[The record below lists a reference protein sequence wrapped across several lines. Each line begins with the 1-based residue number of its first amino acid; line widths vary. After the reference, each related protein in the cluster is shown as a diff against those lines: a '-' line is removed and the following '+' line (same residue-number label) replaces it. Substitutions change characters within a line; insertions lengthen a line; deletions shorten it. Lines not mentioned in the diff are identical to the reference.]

1 MYVAH
6 IIFLVDNATLAHL
19 STLQD
24 SELREAD
31 D

>member
-6 IIFLVDNATLAHL
+6 ITFLVDNAILAHL

-24 SELREAD
+24 SELCEAD